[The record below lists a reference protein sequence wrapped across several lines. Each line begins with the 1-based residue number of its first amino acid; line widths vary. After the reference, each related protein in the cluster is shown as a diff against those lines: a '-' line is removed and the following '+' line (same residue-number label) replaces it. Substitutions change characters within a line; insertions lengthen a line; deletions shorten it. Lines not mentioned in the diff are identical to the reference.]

1 MNKISCNIIRDLL
14 PLYVDEVV
22 SQDTR
27 AMMVEHLEQCAECRE
42 KYENMKGTVVIPV
55 EDDIKL
61 LEHFKN
67 AWKKKKIFLVCSTVF
82 LTIVIIFCAIAIFKQ
97 VQKQSL
103 QYSQEYVVGQPG
115 IKGHVDVQKYI
126 DIHQDFDIGANKY
139 GLPVFK
145 NPERALSTFKELY
158 SDAITLIQT
167 EFYLDELTTES
178 CQWYKIYGAQVQ
190 TGTQEER
197 ERANFVSRF
206 LDIYE
211 NSFYEQ

>member
-1 MNKISCNIIRDLL
+1 M
-14 PLYVDEVV
+14 YVDEVV

-42 KYENMKGTVVIPV
+42 KYENMKSTVVIPV

-139 GLPVFK
+139 GFPVFK
-145 NPERALSTFKELY
+145 APEKALDTLKELY
-158 SDAITLIQT
+158 PDAITLIQT
-167 EFYLDELTTES
+167 EFDLDELTTKT
-178 CQWYKIYGAQVQ
+178 CQWYKIYGTQVK
-190 TGTQEER
+190 TGTQEEK
-197 ERANFVSRF
+197 EQANFIAKF

-211 NSFYEQ
+211 NSFFEQ